1 MTTTTQPRPEVELG
15 QGRTPADAAQQPM
28 VAAAEWTIDVAVAWL
43 RLLRKLSRVKG
54 RTV

>member
-1 MTTTTQPRPEVELG
+1 MTTTTQPRPELELG
-15 QGRTPADAAQQPM
+15 QGRDAADAAQQP
-28 VAAAEWTIDVAVAWL
+28 VAAATEWTIDVAVAWL